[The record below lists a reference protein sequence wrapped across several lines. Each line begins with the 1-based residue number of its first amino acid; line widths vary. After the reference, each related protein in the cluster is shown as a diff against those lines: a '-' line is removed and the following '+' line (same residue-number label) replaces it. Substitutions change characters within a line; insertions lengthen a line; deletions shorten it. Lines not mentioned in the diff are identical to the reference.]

1 MGVGF
6 GGGKEGAGWTG
17 QGGQVGVGAGDQAA
31 VPQTGGDDCGDS
43 QLVRVTAPND
53 IRCGRGWGGPG
64 ANLSVGQ
71 RQLLCLARAVLRR
84 SLPPSPRPTP
94 AAPCR
99 PGGPGCV
106 VERNACGRL
115 FSPREGRRGAPGRV
129 DSRRVAPGQLGGTLP
144 PSPPGPPPPL
154 SPEAGAPSRSARQ
167 GPPLGTQ
174 PAPRLA
180 RAPGLGGSRPARV
193 RGILPGIGGTEAG
206 WGH

>member
-1 MGVGF
+1 MDGARGAS
-6 GGGKEGAGWTG
+6 GGGGWRSGRRSADRRGRLWGLPACAGHGTERHPVWA
-17 QGGQVGVGAGDQAA
+17 GV
-31 VPQTGGDDCGDS
+31 
-43 QLVRVTAPND
+43 
-53 IRCGRGWGGPG
+53 WGGPG

-84 SLPPSPRPTP
+84 SLPPPPRPTP

-106 VERNACGRL
+106 GERNACDRL